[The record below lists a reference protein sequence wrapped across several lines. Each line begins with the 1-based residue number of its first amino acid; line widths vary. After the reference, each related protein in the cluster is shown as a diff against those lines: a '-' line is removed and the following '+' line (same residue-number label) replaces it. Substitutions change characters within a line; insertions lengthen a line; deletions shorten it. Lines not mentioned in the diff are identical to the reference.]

1 MFRRVCPGEGCMKAK
16 VRLRIDAD
24 LLRQARELT
33 AEQGLSVD
41 ALVSDLLAGFVRDRE
56 AFQKARSRV
65 LARLRQGIDLHWSRP
80 SSRDSL
86 YWQDLP

>member
-1 MFRRVCPGEGCMKAK
+1 MKAK

-24 LLRQARELT
+24 LLRQAREL
-33 AEQGLSVD
+33 AAGQGRSVD
-41 ALVSDLLAGFVRDRE
+41 ALVSDLLADFVRDRR
-56 AFQKARSRV
+56 AFQNARNRA

-86 YWQDLP
+86 YRQDLS